1 MNKKEAMKIYREDT
15 FKKSG
20 IAGNL
25 TQNQYA
31 NESVKTLLQTSIIS
45 KASEKYRDIVAERM
59 VAEETIQFANDLVNP
74 GVDGDVNGVR
84 INQEKTMI
92 DNTIV
97 SDAIINQF
105 DDRRL
110 NI

>member
-1 MNKKEAMKIYREDT
+1 MKIYREDT

-20 IAGNL
+20 IVGKL
-25 TQNQYA
+25 SPNQYA

-59 VAEETIQFANDLVNP
+59 VAEDTIQFANDLVNP
-74 GVDGDVNGVR
+74 SIDGDVNGAR
-84 INQEKTMI
+84 INQGNNII
-92 DNTIV
+92 DDRIV
-97 SDAIINQF
+97 SDAILNQF